1 MISELLTLDV
11 PSYQVEIPSKRK
23 KTFFRPFLVKEEKV
37 LLQAQET
44 GDATS
49 ILKALGEIITCCVE
63 NVGNPYELPLFDIE
77 YLFIKLREK
86 SVEESVSPLMI
97 CPETGERIE
106 LYVKLSDIEL
116 KKDDEHTEK
125 IKLSETV
132 EVHMK
137 YPSLIDYIELQTL
150 DTTSSETLYKL
161 IVKCIE
167 KIQTPTEL
175 ISDVQSLDDSEIE
188 EFVNSMTNSQF
199 ESILNFF
206 ATMPRLEKE
215 VEYKTSDGKTRKVLF
230 RGLSDFFLLPSAT

>member
-1 MISELLTLDV
+1 MISQLLTLDL
-11 PSYQVEIPSKRK
+11 PKYQVQIPSKKK
-23 KTFFRPFLVKEEKV
+23 KTFLRPFLVKEEKV

-44 GDATS
+44 GDAAS
-49 ILKALGEIITCCVE
+49 ILKALGEMIQCCVE

-86 SVEESVSPLMI
+86 SVDETVSPAII
-97 CPETGERIE
+97 CPESNERIE
-106 LYVKLSDIEL
+106 LKINLADIEL
-116 KKDDEHTEK
+116 KTEDEHTNK

-137 YPSLIDYIELQTL
+137 YPTLLDYIDLQTL
-150 DTTSSETLYKL
+150 DASSSEVLYKL
-161 IVKCIE
+161 IVKCID
-167 KIQTPTEL
+167 KIQTPEEL
-175 ISDVQSLDDSEIE
+175 ISDVQSLTETEIE

-215 VEYKTSDGKTRKVLF
+215 VSYETKDGKTKKVLF